1 MRKNT
6 KITPFPKKNRDYL
19 DELIESGAV
28 DEMGLL
34 DLIFIEEILN
44 QKKRDKVG

>member
-1 MRKNT
+1 MDCDTNVHHMTDKS
-6 KITPFPKKNRDYL
+6 RDLL
-19 DELIESGAV
+19 DELMERENT

-44 QKKRDKVG
+44 QKRRDSAA